1 MIRFEIKQLLLNRWV
16 LLWMFIL
23 LIVQS
28 IFYIQ
33 WDQSFNVDGD
43 LYKTYSQLT
52 INELQKQEDSNTKNQ
67 VLKEKEHIQTY
78 KAYILNILNSEE
90 NTVSIFQNS
99 NSNRMKR
106 EIRSYYVGQNLKVGS
121 NTYGS
126 FSLQSLMEFPF
137 FLLFSILMLFYCLLY
152 KIQGEKDIGFDLYVR
167 SLPKGSARY
176 SLNQLISIISVL
188 NLFVLLSLVTIGLI
202 TCIKYGFPDFLESA
216 QTFMSCRSLY
226 QPMPLYVFLLVY
238 FVVEILTVDVLAMF
252 FFSLSKLFFHVLI
265 GLLIGISML
274 FGLHFISILPS
285 DINNVLTFFDL
296 SCLLDPIESYIS
308 LRHFAL
314 NNGTISACWIY
325 LIVIV
330 LIMMGMII
338 SLLYSSNRVIKKSS
352 MHLKFKQPRFFSMTK
367 IEKFKLKGYNVTMLS
382 ILLILSCYLFS
393 LPSMTTMEDSRI
405 NYFIDTIGQT
415 YDQQKLLT
423 YDSKYSESDDLEF
436 IELKSS
442 YDNYK
447 FKIQEIKKYDKKELL
462 KEDQYRYFFSNKS
475 FRSVFLVL
483 CVGSILTSV
492 FLSSR
497 KEEVSKMD
505 QYYFSMP
512 LSIQNILFIK
522 WKIISIIGCL
532 VCILINI
539 FMMIKTF
546 IMYPEI
552 DLLKDIYSLLEIR
565 VDYSIS
571 IFGYLLIQLF
581 IQCLFIC
588 LLSFVLLV
596 FFKSIKQKAFVY
608 FMALFILVVP
618 VILDQT
624 HVLYNSIWLCL
635 FYPFENSILC
645 SFIFTLLITI
655 VIVYIKRYKKE
666 AYYEK

>member
-1 MIRFEIKQLLLNRWV
+1 MR
-16 LLWMFIL
+16 
-23 LIVQS
+23 
-28 IFYIQ
+28 
-33 WDQSFNVDGD
+33 
-43 LYKTYSQLT
+43 
-52 INELQKQEDSNTKNQ
+52 
-67 VLKEKEHIQTY
+67 
-78 KAYILNILNSEE
+78 
-90 NTVSIFQNS
+90 
-99 NSNRMKR
+99 
-106 EIRSYYVGQNLKVGS
+106 
-121 NTYGS
+121 
-126 FSLQSLMEFPF
+126 
-137 FLLFSILMLFYCLLY
+137 
-152 KIQGEKDIGFDLYVR
+152 
-167 SLPKGSARY
+167 
-176 SLNQLISIISVL
+176 
-188 NLFVLLSLVTIGLI
+188 
-202 TCIKYGFPDFLESA
+202 
-216 QTFMSCRSLY
+216 
-226 QPMPLYVFLLVY
+226 
-238 FVVEILTVDVLAMF
+238 
-252 FFSLSKLFFHVLI
+252 
-265 GLLIGISML
+265 
-274 FGLHFISILPS
+274 
-285 DINNVLTFFDL
+285 
-296 SCLLDPIESYIS
+296 
-308 LRHFAL
+308 
-314 NNGTISACWIY
+314 
-325 LIVIV
+325 
-330 LIMMGMII
+330 
-338 SLLYSSNRVIKKSS
+338 
-352 MHLKFKQPRFFSMTK
+352 
-367 IEKFKLKGYNVTMLS
+367 KFKLKGYNVTMLS

-497 KEEVSKMD
+497 KEEVLKMD

-552 DLLKDIYSLLEIR
+552 DLLLKDIYSLLEIR

-588 LLSFVLLV
+588 LLINLSYW
-596 FFKSIKQKAFVY
+596 FFLRVSNKKHLY
-608 FMALFILVVP
+608 IL
-618 VILDQT
+618 
-624 HVLYNSIWLCL
+624 WLCL
-635 FYPFENSILC
+635 YLLYRLFWIRRMFFIIQFGYVYFIL
-645 SFIFTLLITI
+645 LK
-655 VIVYIKRYKKE
+655 IVYYVVLFLL
-666 AYYEK
+666 Y